1 MRRDTWFKCDPL
13 DLIEGVESCENEA
26 QGLVYVMVLMRIY
39 QSGGPVANNPAAVA
53 ALSHMSTRKASA
65 AITDLIRLGKLIE
78 TSDGRLFNRRAQG
91 ELGDR
96 IRLSETRS
104 SAGKQGGRP
113 KKPSEETIE
122 SASKVLRERAES
134 SANARDNSE
143 KPAENGHSPKPKA
156 FHARVREEQI
166 REESPPTPPGADGDG
181 QMPDQPMTDAERA
194 EAAAKIASIA
204 ERAEVP
210 EGAVQRVVGEVMRR
224 AKMTAPPVDLVLIET
239 WLAKG
244 IDEEL
249 ILDTVTRM
257 AAGARGPI
265 RQMRYF
271 DAELRRQHEAKGSAE
286 EADIAHFR
294 KIAARARAP

>member
-1 MRRDTWFKCDPL
+1 
-13 DLIEGVESCENEA
+13 
-26 QGLVYVMVLMRIY
+26 
-39 QSGGPVANNPAAVA
+39 
-53 ALSHMSTRKASA
+53 
-65 AITDLIRLGKLIE
+65 
-78 TSDGRLFNRRAQG
+78 
-91 ELGDR
+91 
-96 IRLSETRS
+96 
-104 SAGKQGGRP
+104 
-113 KKPSEETIE
+113 
-122 SASKVLRERAES
+122 
-134 SANARDNSE
+134 
-143 KPAENGHSPKPKA
+143 
-156 FHARVREEQI
+156 
-166 REESPPTPPGADGDG
+166 
-181 QMPDQPMTDAERA
+181 MPDQPMTDAERA